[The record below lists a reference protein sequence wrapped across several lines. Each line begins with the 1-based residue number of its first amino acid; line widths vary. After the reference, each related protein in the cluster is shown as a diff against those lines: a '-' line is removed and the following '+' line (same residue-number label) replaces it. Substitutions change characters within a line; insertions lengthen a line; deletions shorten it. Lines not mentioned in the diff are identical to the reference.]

1 VIYNRLGFVLHVS
14 PMQWKGMALASPI
27 ARANKG
33 DAVEF
38 PLCRSSDDGSP
49 SSG

>member
-1 VIYNRLGFVLHVS
+1 VIYNGWGFVLRVS
-14 PMQWKGMALASPI
+14 PMTWKGMGLASPI
-27 ARANKG
+27 ARANK
-33 DAVEF
+33 VTPSNF